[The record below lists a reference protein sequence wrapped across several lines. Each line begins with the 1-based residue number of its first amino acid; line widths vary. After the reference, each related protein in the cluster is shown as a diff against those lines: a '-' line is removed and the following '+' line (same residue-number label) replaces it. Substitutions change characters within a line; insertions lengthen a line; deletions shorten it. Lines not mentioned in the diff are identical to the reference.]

1 MEERVEEEKGWG
13 RLDDLDGEYEICIC
27 SQEGVDEVECYTIKV
42 PDQEARTPL
51 SYLISRPSAP
61 LRSLIHGVQTWD
73 ISNFTPKNLS
83 PLSETTNKG
92 PQATGYLALLNNH
105 LYSVGG
111 NEEVLK
117 SECAEARGADYF
129 VIGIHRKEIV
139 MPGRF
144 VWTLDLTC
152 PDMGWKQLAKPMRN
166 RRKDPKTIVVD
177 GKLYVFG
184 GLKGYEPI
192 PEDRSSGRGW
202 MEVYDPILETW
213 KSLPNPPSY
222 TSEFECIFY
231 AHLELE
237 RDKHE
242 IVVVDNSEGKKEP
255 VFLKYNVMSSTW
267 ETWFQYPVVVN
278 SNIQC
283 GRAVVVDGTKAYWAS
298 SVFRGARNLSNVTVF
313 GFDLISK
320 SWAYKDLDAGPFLGY
335 SERFIWTD
343 PGFLHLSDHKF
354 CLLLHSVRSPDRI
367 LFLYCIVLDLPAFIG
382 PSCFPKKPLL
392 HSVVSVQKYSLDK
405 SIDLLDCMII
415 NRGTQPPKKETT
427 EEM

>member
-1 MEERVEEEKGWG
+1 MDSMEGGVEEEKGWG

-27 SQEGVDEVECYTIKV
+27 SQKDVDKVKCYTIKV
-42 PDQEARTPL
+42 PDHEARTPL

-61 LRSLIHGVQTWD
+61 LRSLIHRVQIRD

-92 PQATGYLALLNNH
+92 PQATKYLALLNNH

-111 NEEVLK
+111 DEELLR
-117 SECAEARGADYF
+117 SESAEARGADYF
-129 VIGIHRKEIV
+129 DIDIHLNEIL
-139 MPGRF
+139 MPSRF

-166 RRKDPKTIVVD
+166 RRKDPQTIVVD

-222 TSEFECIFY
+222 TSKLECTIY
-231 AHLELE
+231 GHLELE
-237 RDKHE
+237 ADKHA
-242 IVVVDNSEGKKEP
+242 IVVVDISEGKNKP
-255 VFLKYNVMSSTW
+255 AFLKYDVMSSTW

-278 SNIQC
+278 STIQC
-283 GRAVVVDGTKAYWAS
+283 GRAVVVDGTKAFWAS
-298 SVFRGARNLSNVTVF
+298 IVFREARNLSTVTIF
-313 GFDLISK
+313 GFDLKSK
-320 SWAYKDLDAGPFLGY
+320 SWAYKDLNVGSFLGY
-335 SERFIWTD
+335 SESFIWTD

-354 CLLLHSVRSPDRI
+354 CLLLHSVRSPDRVF
-367 LFLYCIVLDLPAFIG
+367 FLYCIVLNLPAFTG
-382 PSCFPKKPLL
+382 HNCFPKKPLL
-392 HSVVSVQKYSLDK
+392 RSAVSVQKYSLDK
-405 SIDLLDCMII
+405 RIDLLDCMI
-415 NRGTQPPKKETT
+415 
-427 EEM
+427 M